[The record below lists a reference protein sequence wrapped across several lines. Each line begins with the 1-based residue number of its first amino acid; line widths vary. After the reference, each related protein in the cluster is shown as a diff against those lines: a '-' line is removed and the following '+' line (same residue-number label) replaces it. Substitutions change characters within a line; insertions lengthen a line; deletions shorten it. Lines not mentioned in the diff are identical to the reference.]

1 MFELNGKNL
10 TVESLVNVARNNEK
24 LKISDDSLSKIKKT
38 REFLNKKVEAK
49 EVIYGVNTG
58 IGEFS
63 EIVLPDD
70 KLKDFQKYLIYN
82 HSAGIGEPAKIEYIR
97 GAMTGR
103 INVHSKGY
111 SAIRPEITLTLI
123 EMLNKGVTPVVAQ
136 KVQLV
141 LVVT

>member
-10 TVESLVNVARNNEK
+10 TVESLVNVARNNTK

-38 REFLNKKVEAK
+38 REFLNKKVKAK

-70 KLKDFQKYLIYN
+70 KLINKCPLSFNTLQHSLNILIN
-82 HSAGIGEPAKIEYIR
+82 QS
-97 GAMTGR
+97 T
-103 INVHSKGY
+103 
-111 SAIRPEITLTLI
+111 
-123 EMLNKGVTPVVAQ
+123 
-136 KVQLV
+136 
-141 LVVT
+141 